1 MLFIVIFTTAN
12 LNLIASDTNE
22 LKCTK
27 FESEDWGLVIGKLQK
42 TCFVENA
49 RIDATGF
56 KITSSPDETIDCISM
71 KANKRIEFFPENIA
85 EKFPNLIG
93 LNAKSCSLETL
104 SKDNFKNFHKLRSMT
119 ISYNFIEK
127 ISTDTFMDLKLLE
140 ILDLSKVLL
149 GSV

>member
-1 MLFIVIFTTAN
+1 
-12 LNLIASDTNE
+12 
-22 LKCTK
+22 
-27 FESEDWGLVIGKLQK
+27 
-42 TCFVENA
+42 
-49 RIDATGF
+49 
-56 KITSSPDETIDCISM
+56 M

-104 SKDNFKNFHKLRSMT
+104 SKENFKNFHKLRSMT